1 MSDNPL
7 ESSPERDAR
16 IKVRA
21 HRLWEEAGSP
31 DGRMEEFTERAD
43 ELIRM
48 EDAAGTGQLPN
59 PMTLDEPIPGVIV
72 EEASIQENLGEFP
85 GGSGVA
91 DQGEWRET
99 PMTREEELKE
109 LSEDS
114 DSAPERGRAP

>member
-7 ESSPERDAR
+7 AQSAAHDAR
-16 IKVRA
+16 VKARA
-21 HRLWEEAGSP
+21 RHLWEADGSP
-31 DGRMEEFTERAD
+31 KGAIGDYRERAD

-48 EDAAGTGQLPN
+48 EDAGTPGQLPN
-59 PMTLDEPIPGVIV
+59 PVTLNEPIPGVLV

-99 PMTREEELKE
+99 PMTREALRNTDPTDHGKA
-109 LSEDS
+109 S
-114 DSAPERGRAP
+114 

>member
-7 ESSPERDAR
+7 EVTPELTQRIEAR
-16 IKVRA
+16 AR
-21 HRLWEEAGSP
+21 HLWEAAGSP
-31 DGRMEEFTERAD
+31 PGSMAEFTERAD

-59 PMTLDEPIPGVIV
+59 PMTQPDPIPGVMV

-85 GGSGVA
+85 GGSSIA

-99 PMTREEELKE
+99 PMTRDELKHGG
-109 LSEDS
+109 DAGPGRG
-114 DSAPERGRAP
+114 DAP